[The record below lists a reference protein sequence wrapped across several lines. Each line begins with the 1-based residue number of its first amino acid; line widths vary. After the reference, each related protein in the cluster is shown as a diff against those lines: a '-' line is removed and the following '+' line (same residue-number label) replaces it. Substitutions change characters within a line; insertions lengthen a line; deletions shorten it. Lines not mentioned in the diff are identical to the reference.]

1 MKRTMFATA
10 SATILSLGLLA
21 ATPVMAQG
29 VAQLQESVTT
39 SIAQLGIS
47 TENVDMLTLRQLQEI
62 ELTVNGTETND
73 VKRGAVER
81 IMGDMPMS
89 AEAAMQPAGQP
100 AGMMSLADASGLQD
114 AVMSDLANLD
124 IDEAVDVDML
134 TVGQLSQITLTM
146 NGNDSDATKR
156 DRVRKILGLD

>member
-10 SATILSLGLLA
+10 SATILSLGLFA

-81 IMGDMPMS
+81 IMADMPMS
-89 AEAAMQPAGQP
+89 GEAAMAPAGQS
-100 AGMMSLADASGLQD
+100 AGMMTLADASGLQD
-114 AVMSDLANLD
+114 AVKSDLANLD

-146 NGNDSDATKR
+146 NGNDSDNTKR
-156 DRVRKILGLD
+156 NRVRNILGLD